1 LSELTIASLESS
13 RLRLRSQ
20 WRRTSGPERHPPDE
34 TWHGYPKAA
43 TVAQNHIQQGF
54 RGCWIMALGTN

>member
-1 LSELTIASLESS
+1 MKTTIPEISGA
-13 RLRLRSQ
+13 RSII
-20 WRRTSGPERHPPDE
+20 E